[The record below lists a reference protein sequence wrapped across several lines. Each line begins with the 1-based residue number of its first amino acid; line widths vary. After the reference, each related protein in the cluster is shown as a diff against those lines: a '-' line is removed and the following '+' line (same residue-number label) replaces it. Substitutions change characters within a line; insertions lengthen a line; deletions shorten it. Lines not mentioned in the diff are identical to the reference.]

1 LSTAA
6 PFRLLATIT
15 ALAWFGVAQAEQ
27 PDRGPA
33 PKPTGGPVL
42 VGAGS
47 LVAALGLVAALDQ
60 RSQAVEI
67 FEHVEQDPGSY
78 DDSLPSYQ
86 RARRGMTT
94 ALLVAGIG
102 GAIAVTGIPVWVGEA
117 RQAREGAAVAIA
129 PVVVPGSG
137 AGVWIEGRW

>member
-1 LSTAA
+1 MRRVA
-6 PFRLLATIT
+6 PRELLVLTIT
-15 ALAWFGVAQAEQ
+15 LLWFGGAHADE
-27 PDRGPA
+27 PDPRPA
-33 PKPTGGPVL
+33 RAPTGGPVL
-42 VGAGS
+42 VAAGS

-60 RSQAVEI
+60 RSQALEI
-67 FEHVEQDPGSY
+67 FDHVQQYPGSY
-78 DDSLPSYQ
+78 DDSLASYQ

-117 RQAREGAAVAIA
+117 SRAREGAALAVA
-129 PVVVPGSG
+129 PVVVPGAG